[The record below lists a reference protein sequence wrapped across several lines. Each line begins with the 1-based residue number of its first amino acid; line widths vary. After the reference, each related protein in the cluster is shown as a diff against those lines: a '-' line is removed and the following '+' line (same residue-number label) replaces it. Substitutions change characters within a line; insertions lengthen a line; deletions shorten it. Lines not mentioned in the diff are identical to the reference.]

1 MIPSGEGLHYLAV
14 ITLLTLVTGVMSKH
28 DGDFYYLNCLH
39 SFPTENK
46 HESHKE
52 VCENK
57 DFCKEDTKKLEFNQ
71 KSKYQ

>member
-1 MIPSGEGLHYLAV
+1 
-14 ITLLTLVTGVMSKH
+14 MSKH

-57 DFCKEDTKKLEFNQ
+57 DFCKEGTKKLEFNQ

>member
-1 MIPSGEGLHYLAV
+1 
-14 ITLLTLVTGVMSKH
+14 MSKH

-57 DFCKEDTKKLEFNQ
+57 DFCKEDTKKLEFNR